1 MRFNRTKT
9 KIIFHSKANRYNH
22 TSRFNG
28 MEIVE
33 SNKVLGYMIDKNL
46 NNLEQVNKIKNKL
59 QKI

>member
-1 MRFNRTKT
+1 
-9 KIIFHSKANRYNH
+9 
-22 TSRFNG
+22 

-33 SNKVLGYMIDKNL
+33 SNKVLGYMIDRNL